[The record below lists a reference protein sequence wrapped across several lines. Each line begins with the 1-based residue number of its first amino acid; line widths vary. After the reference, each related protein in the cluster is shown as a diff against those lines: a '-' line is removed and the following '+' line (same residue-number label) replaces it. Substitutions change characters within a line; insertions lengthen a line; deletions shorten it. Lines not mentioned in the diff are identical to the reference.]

1 MLDRI
6 GTKGCL
12 TDINTDRL
20 IKDKTNKYSR
30 ITGERV
36 FDYKIPSLTGKDV
49 LELRIREKSNKIQ
62 LRGNLRKWRFGNS
75 IVADLNFGD
84 YIETIEMLSNILSV
98 DIQYLWDLEFTSL
111 EIGGNVKLPAIYS
124 GVEHEIVSLGKLS
137 RGRFKNTVY
146 FNGEKHGYKFYDK
159 TKEHKKL
166 KKRSKKKIKKA
177 FHMLR
182 IEEKIKSKSGVP
194 KKDKIMTLGAIR
206 DNWDYLIDDWAG
218 IIDRTNLKEGKK
230 ELAFMPNS
238 MTRLEIKDQLVRK
251 RIKNKGIEKT
261 IDYCIKNFNGKP
273 SVIRKYI
280 MEIYNTVIK
289 GSEYIDYY
297 DIKKYIDLK
306 ADEMKCRT
314 PKKWNY

>member
-1 MLDRI
+1 MLDRT
-6 GTKGCL
+6 GTKGNFPP
-12 TDINTDRL
+12 INTEKLDEF
-20 IKDKTNKYSR
+20 NKGRYCS
-30 ITGERV
+30 ITREKLHY
-36 FDYKIPSLTGKDV
+36 YKIPSPTSNYP
-49 LELRIREKSNKIQ
+49 LEVIVKENSGSVK

-75 IVADLNFGD
+75 IVADLNYGD
-84 YIETIEMLSNILSV
+84 YVETIEILASILSI
-98 DIQYLWDLEFTSL
+98 DIQYLWNLEVTYL
-111 EIGGNVKLPAIYS
+111 ELGANVKLPPIYS

-137 RGRFKNTVY
+137 RGKFKNTVY
-146 FNGEKHGYKFYDK
+146 FNGEKNGYKFYDK

-166 KKRSKKKIKKA
+166 KKRSKNKIKKA

-182 IEEKIKSKSGVP
+182 IEEKIKSKSGVL
-194 KKDKIMTLGAIR
+194 KKDKIMTLGTIR
-206 DNWDYLIDDWAG
+206 DNWNYLIDDWAG
-218 IIDRTNLKEGKK
+218 VIDRTNLKEGKK
-230 ELAFMPNS
+230 ELVFMPNS
-238 MTRLEIKDQLVRK
+238 MTCLDIKDQLVRK

-261 IDYCIKNFNGKP
+261 IDYCIKNFKGKP